1 MSEETPLTERTLW
14 ASKPYERANPVTERI
29 SAELARALR
38 DSGLVWRPAA
48 GDAFVIDRVEADDEI
63 FILSDMTVEAHHFPT
78 GTELGFNGTTEWA
91 LDSVPLE
98 DALWL
103 PQEHQLR
110 ELLGVAFVSLTAGA
124 AAGAAAGPTAG
135 HTAGHTAGSAA
146 EPAAGSSGGPAVTVI
161 IDGISRTFDA
171 DATANAYARALLA
184 LLDSLAAE

>member
-1 MSEETPLTERTLW
+1 MTD
-14 ASKPYERANPVTERI
+14 RI

-38 DSGLVWRPAA
+38 DSGLIWRPAA
-48 GDAFVIDRVEADDEI
+48 GDAFIIDRVEADDEV

-103 PQEHQLR
+103 PLEHQLR
-110 ELLGVAFVSLTAGA
+110 HLLGGAFVSLTV
-124 AAGAAAGPTAG
+124 GPTV
-135 HTAGHTAGSAA
+135 TAT
-146 EPAAGSSGGPAVTVI
+146 
-161 IDGISRTFDA
+161 IDGVTSTFTA
-171 DATANAYARALLA
+171 DATADAYARALLA

>member
-1 MSEETPLTERTLW
+1 M
-14 ASKPYERANPVTERI
+14 TERI

-135 HTAGHTAGSAA
+135 RTAGHTAGSAA
-146 EPAAGSSGGPAVTVI
+146 DPAAGSSGGPAVTVI

>member
-1 MSEETPLTERTLW
+1 
-14 ASKPYERANPVTERI
+14 VTERI

-135 HTAGHTAGSAA
+135 RTAGHTAGSAA
-146 EPAAGSSGGPAVTVI
+146 DPAAGSSGGPAVTVI

-184 LLDSLAAE
+184 LLDSLDAE